1 MGFFQRLGRLIRGFF
16 SLFIGGLEEK
26 NPKLMLEDLK
36 NQLNAA
42 KVRYNTTTANIIAR
56 EKVAAAKL
64 KASQKELADCQALIQ
79 EAKRQNNREMA
90 LQLLIQEEN
99 LSAQLTTTQTAYDA
113 IKAEADNARKEFENF
128 QNEMFQKMS
137 QIDQLKTQADLAEL
151 KKDMNQLRSN
161 YATEGGA
168 GQINEG
174 LKQAEEII
182 TGRLAQEDAVS
193 ELGKNSIDAKMRD
206 LKASASK
213 SRAEEKL
220 AALFGDAP
228 ATTTPDEGRVVKE
241 KTDGTI

>member
-1 MGFFQRLGRLIRGFF
+1 MGFFARLGRLIRGFF
-16 SLFIGGLEEK
+16 SLFVGGLEEK

-36 NQLNAA
+36 NQMQEA
-42 KVRYNTTTANIIAR
+42 KVRYASTTANIIAR
-56 EKVAAAKL
+56 EKMAASKLLAAKR
-64 KASQKELADCQALIQ
+64 ELEECQRLIQ

-99 LSAQLTTTQTAYDA
+99 LQATLDTTQAAYDA
-113 IKAEADNARKEFENF
+113 IKAEADNARKEFDNF
-128 QNEMFQKMS
+128 QKEMFQKMS
-137 QIDQLKTQADLAEL
+137 QIEQLKTQSDLADL

-161 YATEGGA
+161 YATENGA
-168 GQINEG
+168 GRINDG

-182 TGRLAQEDAVS
+182 QGKLAKEDAIS
-193 ELGKNSIDAKMRD
+193 ELGKNSIDSQMRD

-228 ATTTPDEGRVVKE
+228 ATTTIDEGRSVKE
-241 KTDGTI
+241 KQQQ

>member
-1 MGFFQRLGRLIRGFF
+1 MSIFQRIGRLIRGFF
-16 SLFIGGLEEK
+16 SLFVGGLEER

-36 NQLNAA
+36 NQLNEA

-64 KASQKELADCQALIQ
+64 KAAQKELDDCQRLIQ
-79 EAKRQNNREMA
+79 EAKRQNNRELA

-99 LSAQLTTTQTAYDA
+99 LSATLQTTQQAYDA

-128 QNEMFQKMS
+128 QNEMFQKIS
-137 QIDQLKTQADLAEL
+137 QIEQLKTQADLADL
-151 KKDMNQLRSN
+151 KKDMNSLRSN

-168 GQINEG
+168 GKINDG

-182 TGRLAQEDAVS
+182 QGRLAKEDAIS
-193 ELGKNSIDAKMRD
+193 ELGKNSIDSQMRD
-206 LKASASK
+206 LKASVAK

-228 ATTTPDEGRVVKE
+228 ATTTVEEEGRVVKE
-241 KTDGTI
+241 KSQN

>member
-1 MGFFQRLGRLIRGFF
+1 MGFFERLGRLVRGFF
-16 SLFIGGLEEK
+16 GLFISGLEER

-36 NQLNAA
+36 NQLNEA

-56 EKVAAAKL
+56 EKVAKAKL
-64 KASQKELADCQALIQ
+64 QSAQKELEECQRLIQ
-79 EAKRQNNREMA
+79 EAKRQNNRELA

-99 LSAQLTTTQTAYDA
+99 LTATLNTTQSAYDA

-128 QNEMFQKMS
+128 QTEMFQKMS
-137 QIDQLKTQADLAEL
+137 QIEQLKTQADLADL
-151 KKDMNQLRSN
+151 KKEMNSLRSN

-168 GQINEG
+168 GKINEG
-174 LKQAEEII
+174 MKQAEEII
-182 TGRLAQEDAVS
+182 QGRLAKEDAIS
-193 ELGKNSIDAKMRD
+193 ELGKNSIDAQMRD

-228 ATTTPDEGRVVKE
+228 AAAEDDGRVVKE
-241 KTDGTI
+241 KTQQ

>member
-1 MGFFQRLGRLIRGFF
+1 MFERLARLIRGFF
-16 SLFIGGLEEK
+16 GLFISGLEEK
-26 NPKLMLEDLK
+26 NPKAMLEDLK

-64 KASQKELADCQALIQ
+64 TSAKKELDECRRLIQ
-79 EAKRQNNREMA
+79 EAKRQNNRDLA

-99 LSAQLTTTQTAYDA
+99 LTATLETTQAAYDA

-137 QIDQLKTQADLAEL
+137 QIEQLKAQADLAEL
-151 KKDMNQLRSN
+151 KKDMNALRSN
-161 YATEGGA
+161 YATENGA
-168 GQINEG
+168 GKINDG

-182 TGRLAQEDAVS
+182 QGRLAKEDAVS

-206 LKASASK
+206 LKSSAAK

-228 ATTTPDEGRVVKE
+228 ATEEEGRVVKE
-241 KTDGTI
+241 KTQN

>member
-1 MGFFQRLGRLIRGFF
+1 MGFFERLGRLIRGFF

-64 KASQKELADCQALIQ
+64 KQAEKELEECRRMIQ
-79 EAKRQNNREMA
+79 EAKRQNDRELA

-99 LSAQLTTTQTAYDA
+99 LEAALATTQQAYDA

-128 QNEMFQKMS
+128 QAEMYQKMS
-137 QIDQLKTQADLAEL
+137 QIEQLKTQADLADL
-151 KKDMNQLRSN
+151 KREMNTLRSN

-168 GQINEG
+168 GKINEG
-174 LKQAEEII
+174 LKQAEELIQ
-182 TGRLAQEDAVS
+182 GKLAKEEAVS
-193 ELGKNSIDAKMRD
+193 ELGKNSIDSRMRD
-206 LKASASK
+206 LKASAAK
-213 SRAEEKL
+213 SRAQDKL

-228 ATTTPDEGRVVKE
+228 ASTEEEGRIVKE
-241 KTDGTI
+241 KSQN